1 MMNQT
6 REVVFVA
13 RVDGHLEGIDGEV
26 TAQRGGRLPTD
37 DGAAEDVDDEGDV
50 GPTAV
55 RFT

>member
-1 MMNQT
+1 M
-6 REVVFVA
+6 FVA